1 MQKLSLRAETNPQT
15 CCHHWMID
23 PVAGAESHG
32 HCCRCGQQRTFLNVF
47 EDVLEAQQAAQ
58 AEVVAAA

>member
-1 MQKLSLRAETNPQT
+1 MQELRLHKQDTRKT

-23 PVAGAESHG
+23 PVAGAESRG
-32 HCCRCGQQRTFLNVF
+32 YCSLCGQQRTFLNIF

-58 AEVVAAA
+58 TEAVAAA